1 MPAGLLPRAP
11 VDAVEA
17 ARAGV
22 RELVDDVAARGDVAV
37 AEAARRFDGV
47 DAPPAAWRATP
58 EELAAAEA
66 ALGPD
71 LRAALRDAAGR
82 AGAFHRAQRPTELVW
97 SDRPGVRLVQRFV
110 PLRRAGVYA
119 PGGLGAYPSSVV
131 MNVVPAQAAGVEQVA
146 LATPPGPGGRG
157 HPAVLGAAALLG
169 VDEVWLLGGAQAV
182 AALAHGTETVPAV
195 DSVTGPG
202 NLYVALAK

>member
-1 MPAGLLPRAP
+1 MLPVVDLRGSDRDPAGLLPRAP
-11 VDAVEA
+11 ADAVEA

-22 RELVDDVAARGDVAV
+22 RELVDDVAARGDAAV

-47 DAPPAAWRATP
+47 DTAPDAWRATAD
-58 EELAAAEA
+58 ELAAAEA
-66 ALGPD
+66 ALDPVLRTALLD
-71 LRAALRDAAGR
+71 AIERAA
-82 AGAFHRAQRPTELVW
+82 AFHRAQRPADLVW
-97 SDRPGVRLVQRFV
+97 TDRPGVRLVQRFV

-157 HPAVLGAAALLG
+157 HAAILGAAALLG
-169 VDEVWLLGGAQAV
+169 VEEVWLLGGAQAV
-182 AALAHGTETVPAV
+182 AALACGTEPPSRRWTR
-195 DSVTGPG
+195 
-202 NLYVALAK
+202 